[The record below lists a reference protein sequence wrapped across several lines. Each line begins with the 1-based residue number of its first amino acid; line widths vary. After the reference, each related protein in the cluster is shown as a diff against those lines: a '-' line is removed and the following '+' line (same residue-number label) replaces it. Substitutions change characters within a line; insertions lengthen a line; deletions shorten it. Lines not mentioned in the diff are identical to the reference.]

1 MRIIEVARSIIKAN
15 DGFRYIY
22 SQLRERVYVRGE
34 RLMMKD
40 MMDLSMAI
48 KSYKEIST
56 SIIR

>member
-34 RLMMKD
+34 RLMMKG